1 MGADEGNAG
10 EYRIRAELFEVLS
23 HETRIEILRT
33 IERQPTTF
41 AELKKTLRM
50 ESSGNLQHH
59 LGKLGDLVKQTNDG
73 RYSLGDDGRE
83 ALKMLNAIRAQA
95 RPPSNASE
103 KVHDLG
109 ESGSLL
115 RPSPWRVVKLAILTL
130 VAVFFLLAYL
140 ADPTTENLLFL
151 GSISSCV
158 VAIVLGTLVTSI
170 ETWRRVVTSLA
181 FLFMSLSVFLYVSS
195 MHFLTV
201 DRAVNVVLFTM
212 FLWVPIYMLFSRELL
227 RAYEREPRPHP
238 K

>member
-1 MGADEGNAG
+1 MGANERNAG
-10 EYRIRAELFEVLS
+10 EYRIRAERFEVLS

-33 IERQPTTF
+33 IERQPMTF
-41 AELKKTLRM
+41 AELKRTLGM

-83 ALKMLNAIRAQA
+83 ALRMLNAIRAQA

-103 KVHDLG
+103 KVYDLG
-109 ESGSLL
+109 EFGSLL
-115 RPSPWRVVKLAILTL
+115 RPSPWRAVKLAILTL

-140 ADPTTENLLFL
+140 ADPTTESLL

-158 VAIVLGTLVTSI
+158 AAIVLGTLVTSI

-195 MHFLTV
+195 MYFLTV

-227 RAYEREPRPHP
+227 RAYEREPRPHTE
-238 K
+238 